1 MALTSGSKLGPY
13 EIQSP
18 LGAGGMG
25 EVYRARDTRLDRTVA
40 IKILRAHLSSDPD
53 LKQRFDREAKAIS
66 SLNHP
71 HICTLYDIGNDNGI
85 DFLVME
91 FLEGE
96 TLAQRLTRG
105 FVPFDQ
111 LFKIA
116 IEVAD
121 ALDKAHSAGIVH
133 RDLKPGNI
141 MLTKSGAKLLDFGLA
156 KPLAA
161 GAAAAMSAPLLSAAV
176 TMTQSSPRISPLTSA
191 GAIVG
196 TMQYMSPEQIEG
208 KEADARSDIFAF
220 GVVLYEMTT
229 GQRAFQG
236 KSQLSVATA
245 ILEKEPDKIGSL
257 RESVPQAVEQII
269 LTCLAKNPDDRFSS
283 AHDIKLQLKLIA
295 ASSPTSSLT
304 GPARVNRLREGALI
318 FGLMLAVL
326 TAAGLGYE
334 RWQKARVPR
343 KVVHSILDLAS
354 APAGAGRLVT
364 AYANTGE
371 LSPNGQYLAYIR
383 STSATKTQIWLLNI
397 ASGKANPLAGTEDAT
412 SPFWSADSGSLAFF
426 INGKLEKIAIGTGV
440 VANFGPTYY
449 YNGYLGGATMGTSDV
464 MVISGGPARPFL
476 RILASGGNPTEI
488 SGTANGYL
496 PWFLPD
502 GKHFLYAEGEGAVKV
517 ASVDG
522 GTSIDLGIST
532 ASRVVYASGY
542 LLYGTSSHIV
552 AQRFDPDRL
561 RILSEPQVLVEGDD
575 PDFALR
581 SLFTV
586 SDDGLF
592 AYRAIKQAGNEMRLF
607 TRDGNAIP
615 LSMPI
620 GTNNNPQLSPDGKR
634 ILYDA
639 RAGNTRDLWI
649 YDMERRINLR
659 FTLGN
664 EKYGDAIWSPD
675 AKRIAFCVSKRESS
689 RIAIRNLDGIEETVV
704 GMRAQLWPRS
714 WSRDGRFLFFDS
726 YDERAAGQIKHSI
739 QAISLADK
747 KIIELAPDDT
757 FNRRTPM
764 ISPDGH
770 WLAFVSDESG
780 REEVYI
786 QSFPGSGSR
795 VQVSVG
801 GGFMPRWRG
810 DGREL
815 YFIASSLKVTAVEV
829 APSSGTVRIGASHE
843 LMAVK
848 PVYPKGNPMDVSR
861 DGKLFVVNTVDP
873 SMDGPAHL
881 IVNWDASLQK

>member
-1 MALTSGSKLGPY
+1 
-13 EIQSP
+13 
-18 LGAGGMG
+18 MG

-40 IKILRAHLSSDPD
+40 IKVLRAHLSSDPD

-71 HICTLYDIGNDNGI
+71 HICTLHDIGNDNGI

-96 TLAQRLTRG
+96 TLAQRLMRG
-105 FVPFDQ
+105 FMAFDQ
-111 LFKIA
+111 LLKVA

-161 GAAAAMSAPLLSAAV
+161 AAAAGVTAPLLSAAV

-229 GQRAFQG
+229 GRRAFEG

-245 ILEKEPDKIGSL
+245 ILEKDPEKIGLL
-257 RESVPQAVEQII
+257 RESVPHALEQII
-269 LTCLAKNPDDRFSS
+269 LTCLAKDPDDRFSS

-295 ASSPTSSLT
+295 ASSPTSPSTLPT
-304 GPARVNRLREGALI
+304 RVNRLRESALL
-318 FGLMLAVL
+318 FALALAVL

-334 RWQKARVPR
+334 RWQRARVPR
-343 KVVHSILDLAS
+343 KVVHSILDLSSAS
-354 APAGAGRLVT
+354 EGAGRLVT
-364 AYANTGE
+364 AYANTVE
-371 LSPNGQYLAYIR
+371 LSPNGQYLAYIGGA
-383 STSATKTQIWLLNI
+383 SATKTQIWLLNI

-412 SPFWSADSGSLAFF
+412 SPFWSADSGSVAFF
-426 INGKLEKIAIGTGV
+426 MNGRLEKLAVGTGV

-449 YNGYLGGATMGTSDV
+449 YNGYLGGATMGTSGV
-464 MVISGGPARPFL
+464 VVITGGASKPLL
-476 RILASGGNPTEI
+476 RILASGGTPTEI
-488 SGTANGYL
+488 NGTTRGYL

-502 GKHFLYAEGEGAVKV
+502 GKHFLFLEGEGAVKV
-517 ASVDG
+517 ASVEG
-522 GTSIDLGIST
+522 GTPVELGIST

-542 LLYGTSSHIV
+542 LLYGTTSHIV

-561 RILSEPQVLVEGDD
+561 RILSEPEVLVEGDD
-575 PDFALR
+575 PSFALR

-592 AYRAIKQAGNEMRLF
+592 AYRAIKQPGNEMRLF
-607 TRDGNAIP
+607 TRDGNAVP
-615 LSMPI
+615 LNIPI
-620 GTNNNPQLSPDGKR
+620 GTINNPQLSLDGKR

-639 RAGNTRDLWI
+639 RVGNTRDLWI
-649 YDMERRINLR
+649 YDLDRRTNPR
-659 FTLGN
+659 FTLGDAS
-664 EKYGDAIWSPD
+664 YGDAIWSPD

-689 RIAIRNLDGIEETVV
+689 RIAIRNLDGVEETVV
-704 GMRAQLWPRS
+704 AMRAQLWPRS

-726 YDERAAGQIKHSI
+726 YDEKAAGQVKHSI
-739 QAISLADK
+739 EALSLADK
-747 KIIELAPDDT
+747 KIMELAPDDS

-786 QSFPGSGSR
+786 QSFPGLSSR

-815 YFIASSLKVTAVEV
+815 YFIASSLRVTAVEV
-829 APSSGTVRIGASHE
+829 APGNGTVRIGASHE

-861 DGKLFVVNTVDP
+861 DGKLFVVNTLDP
-873 SMDGPAHL
+873 SVDSPAHL